1 MLVCTPRVYLKVTL
15 IGCYLSYYG
24 SEFTFIWWDIDWYYL
39 NRYLQEHLKL
49 IAIDLYNFDNCS
61 VLAMMDVTK
70 QADMNSFY
78 RGLYN
83 QTLGSTTE
91 PKKDTPDTTGETPVI
106 KNEPQKFPASDKK
119 SETKKNRY
127 NVLIVWMTRQIF
139 FWLIRISVSQD
150 LPDFNRSSYWAGDVV
165 KNTVKCCVL
174 KWNFIQFKFSHV
186 I

>member
-1 MLVCTPRVYLKVTL
+1 
-15 IGCYLSYYG
+15 
-24 SEFTFIWWDIDWYYL
+24 
-39 NRYLQEHLKL
+39 
-49 IAIDLYNFDNCS
+49 
-61 VLAMMDVTK
+61 MDVTK

-127 NVLIVWMTRQIF
+127 GWQGKFLFGSSESASLKTYLISIEVHTEQAM
-139 FWLIRISVSQD
+139 
-150 LPDFNRSSYWAGDVV
+150 
-165 KNTVKCCVL
+165 
-174 KWNFIQFKFSHV
+174 
-186 I
+186 